1 MPDLTPGTTITISVT
16 KVPAE
21 PRHRKTIERL
31 MRLQP
36 SIQRTL
42 TRVAKVR
49 SRKNPVNQRGG
60 RMWISRIAATRCVS
74 AAKGA
79 TFSLRVT
86 PQLIPDVKA
95 ISRFVSIA

>member
-1 MPDLTPGTTITISVT
+1 MTDLTPGASITISVT

-36 SIQRTL
+36 AVQRTL
-42 TRVAKVR
+42 TRVAKAR
-49 SRKNPVNQRGG
+49 ARKNPVNQRGG
-60 RMWISRIAATRCVS
+60 RMWVARIAATRCVK

-86 PQLIPDVKA
+86 PQIIPDVKA